1 MRGVKTLSGGT
12 MRLSIVVAP
21 ILAAVL
27 AACSSGVDTSEVD
40 ATLNLWSTSNQRL
53 MDIDTSTLG
62 SGADDF
68 FVTAIDFR
76 AYAGM
81 LRSGIEGVPTEVTT
95 DVAVALE
102 RAADGLEAV
111 SACFSGPGGCDSV
124 VADAGERQYELGLAM
139 GELAKYGTVDVNE
152 LMEP

>member
-1 MRGVKTLSGGT
+1 MPMLAVTL
-12 MRLSIVVAP
+12 V
-21 ILAAVL
+21 
-27 AACSSGVDTSEVD
+27 ACSQGVDTAEVD

-68 FVTAIDFR
+68 IVTSLDFR

-81 LRSGIEGVPTEVTT
+81 LRSGIDGVPTEVTT
-95 DVAVALE
+95 EVAVALE
-102 RAADGLEAV
+102 RAADGLEEV
-111 SACFSGPGGCDSV
+111 SACFSGPGGCDAV
-124 VADAGERQYELGLAM
+124 VSEAGELQYELGLAM